1 MDGMMKLF
9 PGLLTVLSLSLVL
22 MLSLLVLPGA
32 RALVYHDY
40 YGPYGGGDWISWEQ
54 DWLEN
59 NKSHATPPFQPRW
72 VDSGCY
78 IAAPENTLIE
88 DLDCDKIPDPLDNC
102 LGIPN
107 PDQADQNQNGIGDAC
122 DLIVDKIELDPGEV
136 LEGRSFTVTAQ
147 LTNYRAYDLRNVQ
160 LTVQVP
166 ELGLEQKEYV
176 DTIGA
181 GQQGR
186 YVFYLRLPNCV
197 KPRDYDVVLFVE
209 YPQGPGTKEFFYIP
223 TRMRATSSGQCDPQG
238 RTGGTSIINILDIQ
252 DVDADGGIYPFTIVN
267 AENEGQ
273 AYVLTVDGTEGW
285 GSYEIRPRS
294 LIVVPAGE
302 SREGELVVYAN
313 KGAEGEHGFLLT
325 LRSKADAHQEL
336 LTARIKQEVSSPTTR
351 SWFQFGLFILAA
363 IVIVAAFGLT
373 FHKVQKDVR
382 KRRQ

>member
-1 MDGMMKLF
+1 MDEMMKH
-9 PGLLTVLSLSLVL
+9 LTGILIL
-22 MLSLLVLPGA
+22 LSLLLSLFILPGA
-32 RALVYHDY
+32 SAIVYHDY
-40 YGPYGGGDWISWEQ
+40 YGPYGGDDWITWEQ

-59 NKSHATPPFQPRW
+59 NKSHATPPFAPRR

-107 PDQADQNQNGIGDAC
+107 PKQGDQNQNGIGDAC
-122 DLIVDKIELDPGEV
+122 DLLVDRIEFDPGEV

-147 LTNYRAYDLRNVQ
+147 LTNYRSYDLRNVQ
-160 LTVQVP
+160 LTIQVP
-166 ELGLEQKEYV
+166 ELGLEQQEYV

-197 KPRDYDVVLFVE
+197 EPREYDVVLFVK
-209 YPQGPGTKEFFYIP
+209 YPAGPGMQESFYIP
-223 TRMRATSSGQCDPQG
+223 TRMRATSSGACSPDG
-238 RTGGTSIINILDIQ
+238 KTGGSSIINILNIQ

-267 AENEGQ
+267 AEKEGQ
-273 AYVLTVDGTEGW
+273 AYVLTVDGIDDW

-302 SREGELVVYAN
+302 SRKGELVVYAN

-325 LRSKADAHQEL
+325 LRSKSDAHQEL
-336 LTARIKQEVSSPTTR
+336 LTARIKQLAPGRSVR

-363 IVIVAAFGLT
+363 IIIVAAFGLT
-373 FHKVQKDVR
+373 FHKVQVAR
-382 KRRQ
+382 KRQ